1 MEDAA
6 SVCVRFRCMRCQ
18 QEQDM
23 YPTPEATQAVLDC
36 VRRGTMMC
44 DWCFA
49 VSSTRITLMVHDL
62 FREVE

>member
-1 MEDAA
+1 
-6 SVCVRFRCMRCQ
+6 MRCQ